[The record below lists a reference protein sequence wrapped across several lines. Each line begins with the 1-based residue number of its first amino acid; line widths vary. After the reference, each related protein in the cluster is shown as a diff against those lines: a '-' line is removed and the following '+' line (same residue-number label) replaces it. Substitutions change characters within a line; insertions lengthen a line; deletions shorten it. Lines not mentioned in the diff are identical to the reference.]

1 MVFRKRS
8 LDGLSGVWQAHVR
21 TAFAIQLSVC
31 APALWSLLLSCR
43 SSTAPVQQLE
53 GQAAVLSP
61 NGGIK
66 SHIFNF
72 WATALGVSEKSILA
86 DFKRFF
92 FSFQFSNSRSSSFL
106 IFRLHGWK
114 FSLNLVI
121 YNTQIHPKLQNSD
134 RVKYNL
140 IIFIPWNFIDYF

>member
-92 FSFQFSNSRSSSFL
+92 FSFQFSNPRSSSFL
-106 IFRLHGWK
+106 IFRLHG
-114 FSLNLVI
+114 
-121 YNTQIHPKLQNSD
+121 
-134 RVKYNL
+134 
-140 IIFIPWNFIDYF
+140 